1 MTPKQA
7 LWMLIAGSALIRLI
21 CAFSLGLGNDEAY
34 HFLYAA
40 HPALSYYDHPPMMA
54 WVEMAGL
61 TLSATRASAW
71 ALRIGFIVLFG
82 GSTWLLARVT
92 TRSYGPW
99 AGFLA
104 AFALN
109 VTGYYGLAAAT
120 FALPDGPLLFFW
132 LLTID
137 RLEVALAE
145 PDSKRLTPWV
155 WVGLAWGGAMLSKYH
170 AVLIPLGTALYR
182 LAPPSDEALA
192 VAAGPV
198 PGVRPR
204 AARVQS
210 GPRLECRP
218 WLGIVLVP
226 GRPRGRELDASSRL
240 PRGGHSG
247 SGRLSVPV
255 DLGIADRHLD
265 QRMPELAD
273 DRLGSRAALALPGGR
288 SAGHLHRRGV
298 FSPGLAAL
306 GLDRARVALSDPG
319 EQVGRATRK
328 TPRVDSPAARRL
340 RRLFPGD
347 SGALRSASTVMAGC
361 SAMVEAGGDSSIP
374 EPIPR
379 SISTAGTRWPIGSSN
394 SACSTIRARSS
405 SPATGIKAPISP
417 TRWAASS
424 PFSVTTPTIRA
435 GSPSGAGPKNGLVA
449 MGSWSWSVR
458 SSRGRGISGAGSGPS
473 NRSRTSGSNGTASR

>member
-21 CAFSLGLGNDEAY
+21 CAFNLGLGNDEAY

-145 PDSKRLTPWV
+145 PDLQTADALGLGGPG
-155 WVGLAWGGAMLSKYH
+155 VGRGH
-170 AVLIPLGTALYR
+170 AQQVSRRVDPARNGPLCR
-182 LAPPSDEALA
+182 APPSDEALA

-198 PGVRPR
+198 SGVWPG

-210 GPRLECRP
+210 GTRLECRP
-218 WLGIVLVP
+218 RLGVVLVP
-226 GRPRGRELDASSRL
+226 GGPRGRELDAAARL
-240 PRGGHSG
+240 PLGGDSG
-247 SGRLSVPV
+247 SGRR
-255 DLGIADRHLD
+255 I
-265 QRMPELAD
+265 
-273 DRLGSRAALALPGGR
+273 
-288 SAGHLHRRGV
+288 
-298 FSPGLAAL
+298 
-306 GLDRARVALSDPG
+306 
-319 EQVGRATRK
+319 
-328 TPRVDSPAARRL
+328 
-340 RRLFPGD
+340 
-347 SGALRSASTVMAGC
+347 C
-361 SAMVEAGGDSSIP
+361 
-374 EPIPR
+374 
-379 SISTAGTRWPIGSSN
+379 
-394 SACSTIRARSS
+394 
-405 SPATGIKAPISP
+405 
-417 TRWAASS
+417 
-424 PFSVTTPTIRA
+424 
-435 GSPSGAGPKNGLVA
+435 
-449 MGSWSWSVR
+449 
-458 SSRGRGISGAGSGPS
+458 SRGSGD
-473 NRSRTSGSNGTASR
+473 R